1 MARKT
6 ATMDA
11 RPAPDGPVAG
21 LPPGPEPFAGRAA
34 ELAAL
39 RTEAGRPAGA
49 ACRVLVVSGRAG
61 SGRTALARRFARSVA
76 GGRRVLVASLSA
88 PDGSAVAPGAVA
100 RRLLA
105 ALDHSPAAAPPPDG
119 APGEAED
126 PACAGLREALTGRE
140 TLLLLDDVASAE
152 QLRPLLPAE
161 PRCLVLAVT
170 SGPLSALA
178 DRFRVDPVIL
188 RGLDEPAAIELLTT
202 LVGGTRISCDPV
214 GAAELAEA
222 CAGRP
227 APLRLMAY
235 WLRAHPKAAVPEA
248 AAALREAGEEL
259 GGEGGGEVLAAA
271 FMLRYRALP
280 VAQARLLRTLTLA
293 PDGVADLRTASA
305 LGGCPAPE
313 AAAALH
319 ALAEGELLEQ
329 LEAAADGTARYRV
342 PGRFFAQLTAMRSE
356 LDRPGE
362 VQLARAR
369 LLERLVRLVDSARAL
384 LDPGRQS
391 PDPLPGPLRLRTA
404 AHARH
409 WLLGERESLL
419 VTAELAIGQGDLDGS
434 AARLTSALLR
444 ALPLAGPLAPTD
456 AVRLHQLV
464 LTWAERQGAARRAA
478 AALLNLAELRA
489 AAGQWARACE
499 DYRAALAHSR
509 DPLDDSVAA
518 RALEG
523 VGECHRALGDAVRAA
538 DSYGRA
544 LALRR
549 GLDEPAAQ
557 ARLLARIGE
566 AHAAQRRFE
575 EAAREYRAALGLLR
589 RLGDERGTQAVA
601 AALAA
606 LAPRSATDRAR

>member
-1 MARKT
+1 
-6 ATMDA
+6 MDA

-49 ACRVLVVSGRAG
+49 CCRVLVVSGRPG
-61 SGRTALARRFARSVA
+61 SGRTALARRFARSLA
-76 GGRRVLVASLSA
+76 GGHRVLAASLSA
-88 PDGSAVAPGAVA
+88 PDGTPVPTGAVA

-105 ALDHSPAAAPPPDG
+105 ALDHAMTASPPPDA
-119 APGEAED
+119 APGAAED
-126 PACAGLREALTGRE
+126 PACAGLREALTGRD
-140 TLLLLDDVASAE
+140 TLLLLDDVAGAE

-178 DRFRVDPVIL
+178 ERFRLDPVIL
-188 RGLDEPAAIELLTT
+188 RGLDEPAAVELLTR

-248 AAALREAGEEL
+248 AAALREAGEAV
-259 GGEGGGEVLAAA
+259 GGEVLAAA
-271 FMLRYRALP
+271 FLLRYRALP
-280 VAQARLLRTLTLA
+280 VAQGRLLRTLTLA
-293 PDGVADLRTASA
+293 PDGVVDLRTASA

-342 PGRFFAQLTAMRSE
+342 PGRFFAQLAALRGE

-384 LDPGRQS
+384 LDPGQLS

-419 VTAELAIGQGDLDGS
+419 RTAELAIGQGDLDGS

-444 ALPLAGPLAPTD
+444 ALPLAGPLTPAD

-464 LTWAERQGAARRAA
+464 LTWAERQGAGRRAA

-489 AAGQWARACE
+489 AAGQWAAAGE
-499 DYRAALAHSR
+499 HYRAALAHSR
-509 DPLDDSVAA
+509 EPLDESVAA

-575 EAAREYRAALGLLR
+575 EATREYRAALGLLR
-589 RLGDERGTQAVA
+589 RLGDERGSAVVT

-606 LAPRSATDRAR
+606 LARRSGADRTP